1 VCEATVFSFR
11 PSAQEQRTMKTKDDI
26 ETPSQQ
32 ELANYFNAAVGYY
45 ELGMLDE
52 AEIELRRI
60 DACVAAQSVPVLSL
74 KLAIS
79 YCRSDWK
86 EMKAIARKLF
96 LLEPS
101 NPRWPFADGFAT
113 GKIEAF

>member
-1 VCEATVFSFR
+1 
-11 PSAQEQRTMKTKDDI
+11 MKTKDDI
-26 ETPSQQ
+26 QTPWQQ
-32 ELANYFNAAVGYY
+32 EQANYFNSAVGYY
-45 ELGMLDE
+45 ELGMFDE
-52 AEIELRRI
+52 AEAELNKIEPC
-60 DACVAAQSVPVLSL
+60 AAAQSVPVLEL
-74 KLAIS
+74 RLGIA
-79 YCRSDWK
+79 YCRSDWS